1 MPGKSSVANK
11 LKPLSAEEQHA
22 LREKAKS
29 ELERLEVVY
38 ADNHTKE
45 KIHTFKEKYGIC
57 EIVYKV
63 ILDDHQFNKTG
74 KHPDRMKVDMTQ
86 VPYAL
91 SYAGYDFDR
100 TLLTHLFGAEEKVG
114 SRSVKKLRDALTHNM
129 NQKAVDELID
139 REAELHRYM
148 DQFLEKVREYDSAA

>member
-1 MPGKSSVANK
+1 MASV
-11 LKPLSAEEQHA
+11 
-22 LREKAKS
+22 
-29 ELERLEVVY
+29 RLY
-38 ADNHTKE
+38 
-45 KIHTFKEKYGIC
+45 I
-57 EIVYKV
+57 V

-139 REAELHRYM
+139 RETELHSYM